1 VSDDRAEWYW
11 DLRREVAVPA
21 DQRGPADDMLGPYPT
36 RAEAENWKAKVAE
49 RNEAW
54 DDADEDW
61 NTRGS
66 DDPK

>member
-1 VSDDRAEWYW
+1 
-11 DLRREVAVPA
+11 
-21 DQRGPADDMLGPYPT
+21 MLGPYPT

>member
-1 VSDDRAEWYW
+1 MSDDATEWYW

-21 DQRGPADDMLGPYPT
+21 DQRGPADDMLGPYPS

-54 DDADEDW
+54 DDADEEW